1 MSTSTTESTTLYR
14 GVDYIARLT
23 STLTD
28 DAGVVTDDVLTGHTF
43 EAQVRDKTGAL
54 VVDLSDYFS
63 LVTGVPEAVDIDIP
77 AADTWDIPAG
87 RYQWDVLAVS
97 AGGVKTFL
105 VPTEPFIASTPA
117 TRLS

>member
-14 GVDYIARLT
+14 GVDYVARFT

-54 VVDLSDYFS
+54 VVDLSAYFS
-63 LVTGVPEAVDIDIP
+63 LVSGVPAAVDIEIP
-77 AADTWDIPAG
+77 ADIAWDIPAG

-97 AGGVKTFL
+97 AGGVKSLL
-105 VPTEPFIASTPA
+105 VPTEPFLVVTIA
-117 TRLS
+117 TRPE